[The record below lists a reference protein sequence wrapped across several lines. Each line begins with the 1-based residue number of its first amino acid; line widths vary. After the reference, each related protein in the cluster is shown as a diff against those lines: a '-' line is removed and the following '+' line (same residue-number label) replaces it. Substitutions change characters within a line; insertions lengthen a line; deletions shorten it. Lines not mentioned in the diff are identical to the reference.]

1 MSRIRTSITSGWEW
15 KLSSS
20 NNKEVAS
27 SNKDLQSWQPASQ
40 FPSVI
45 QLELLHL
52 KAIPDPNIGEN
63 ERLIQWV
70 GECDWVYRCAFPSP
84 SDVIAVSH
92 IDLVF
97 EGLDTFATVTLNGK
111 VILESDN
118 MFLPY
123 RLDVKELLKGAG
135 ESNELSIVFESA
147 VKKGVELENKYGER
161 STIMRDKKRMHMRK
175 AQVRRVSCRN
185 FCQFEG

>member
-1 MSRIRTSITSGWEW
+1 MSRTRTSLTSGWEW

-20 NNKEVAS
+20 NNKAAAE
-27 SNKDLQSWQPASQ
+27 SNKSLQNWQPASQ

-70 GECDWVYRCAFPSP
+70 GESDWVYRCAFPSP
-84 SDVIAVSH
+84 ADVSTVPH
-92 IDLVF
+92 VDLVF

-123 RLDVKELLKGAG
+123 RVDVKGLLRGAG
-135 ESNELSIVFESA
+135 EANELSIVFESA
-147 VKKGVELENKYGER
+147 VKKGGELERKFGER
-161 STIMRDKKRMHMRK
+161 ESMMRDKKRMHMRK
-175 AQVRRVSCRN
+175 AQVC
-185 FCQFEG
+185 